1 MKFISEFIS
10 QYGFAIIHIFFLSIV
25 SYVSFSIKKILKKHV
40 DDKTKKEV
48 IVTVCV
54 AINKLYPNLNNDEKF
69 NKIIF
74 NCEQILKEKGII
86 ISDLELRMYIVAHG
100 CDHL

>member
-10 QYGFAIIHIFFLSIV
+10 QYGFAIIHSVFLSIV

-40 DDKTKKEV
+40 DDKTKKEI